1 MLIFINI
8 YKFSLVVSVCLCYAG
23 YCVCVPIL
31 MLSFIKVQVCMTF
44 VPLLYDLLYQMI

>member
-1 MLIFINI
+1 M
-8 YKFSLVVSVCLCYAG
+8 SVCLCYAG

-44 VPLLYDLLYQMI
+44 VPLLYDLLYQMIWNDIFAPFDAY